1 MGFFLV
7 YILKSAF
14 CLTLFYLFYRL
25 LLSKET
31 FHRFNRFTL
40 LGILSLSLFLP
51 LIEINSSGSGRVHQ
65 AVMSV
70 EQALSSSPEVVQ
82 SVTDAGLASAA
93 EAENLPAAYPTGGL
107 SAKPV
112 YATDD
117 REYEESVSTETSFTW
132 VEAVMLVYLSGVLL
146 LLLYSI
152 CSLLRMVMLLRS
164 GSFHRQEDGMVL
176 VVHDREVPPFS
187 WLKYVVVSRRDLE
200 EGGREILLH
209 EKAHYSHCHSL
220 DLLFVD
226 ICVFFQWFNPF
237 AWLLKRDL
245 RAIHE
250 YEADASVLASGVDSR
265 DYQLLLIKKSVGT
278 RLYAMASSF
287 KEYKLKNRIHMMLKR
302 KSNPWVRLKC
312 LYMLPLAGIVLM
324 AFARPEVGEKAN
336 ELSAVS
342 VEDLT
347 AAAEGWLKNKVVTV
361 KPDTVQVEE
370 LWGKSIRVKGVTQGK
385 EPLLVVDG
393 KEQDYIVLSRLNP
406 EFIKSISRSE
416 KSEEHVNGVINVKL
430 YTKYQLDSLKG
441 WGDYFKEKN
450 EQSLR
455 YVRKHGG
462 DSTLIMTYPSQSR
475 KRIVY
480 VNGKEASGA
489 MEDALQIRG
498 ITFTSTGDVC
508 KINITPENQILAVQE
523 QEKER
528 KKGNAYDY
536 YARDGWWEDTQ
547 HIVSCWFNYREMSLD
562 EFVAHMK
569 ETPADSVASWSRGVT
584 NGDVELRVSTMGSY
598 YLLNTIKGVVKDEL
612 GNPVPNAYVRT
623 KEYSGGTSTDENGC
637 FRINV
642 PKWGGTLTVSADYA
656 EMEPMV
662 MKVKEVRDLEIVL
675 KKKEHKL
682 RLGNLW

>member
-112 YATDD
+112 YATDG

-302 KSNPWVRLKC
+302 KSNPWARLKC

-324 AFARPEVGEKAN
+324 AFARPEVGEKA
-336 ELSAVS
+336 ES
-342 VEDLT
+342 VKSSLPVDTVWLKD
-347 AAAEGWLKNKVVTV
+347 AEG
-361 KPDTVQVEE
+361 
-370 LWGKSIRVKGVTQGK
+370 GKYLSLRGDATNRL
-385 EPLLVVDG
+385 PLIIIDG
-393 KEQDYIVLSRLNP
+393 KEMDKNVLNALLDTH
-406 EFIKSISRSE
+406 IKAVDIYQPAEAAE
-416 KSEEHVNGVINVKL
+416 KFGKLGRHGAVVVEL
-430 YTKYQLDSLKG
+430 YTKEEVDEISRNKYSAYRDEADEDMEYMKKYCALQGKTLTVGNQYSEEDIYIVNRRKATVKIAKALNAFWVKSRFPKYEFDTYVDNGKELKAEG
-441 WGDYFKEKN
+441 EIMAITLHTEKYRRTLGEKMTSGSAWDYFEYELQNRFKEKN
-450 EQSLR
+450 INEVVYTLNGKQVEEEVMKAQLDTIPYKALFQSTI
-455 YVRKHGG
+455 VGG
-462 DSTLIMTYPSQSR
+462 SNPIRVTVMTRDFYKTMMVHVIGTVKDEAGNPMP
-475 KRIVY
+475 Y
-480 VNGKEASGA
+480 VNVSPKGLG
-489 MEDALQIRG
+489 QG
-498 ITFTSTGDVC
+498 TFTSKEGTFSTSAFKDGFISFVDV
-508 KINITPENQILAVQE
+508 AG
-523 QEKER
+523 
-528 KKGNAYDY
+528 KKADL
-536 YARDGWWEDTQ
+536 E
-547 HIVSCWFNYREMSLD
+547 LK
-562 EFVAHMK
+562 VA
-569 ETPADSVASWSRGVT
+569 
-584 NGDVELRVSTMGSY
+584 
-598 YLLNTIKGVVKDEL
+598 
-612 GNPVPNAYVRT
+612 PN
-623 KEYSGGTSTDENGC
+623 
-637 FRINV
+637 
-642 PKWGGTLTVSADYA
+642 
-656 EMEPMV
+656 MEVV
-662 MKVKEVRDLEIVL
+662 MKDK
-675 KKKEHKL
+675 
-682 RLGNLW
+682 

>member
-93 EAENLPAAYPTGGL
+93 EAENLPAVNNTGNFL
-107 SAKPV
+107 EEYASANM
-112 YATDD
+112 
-117 REYEESVSTETSFTW
+117 EYEEDNSAARSFTW

-164 GSFHRQEDGMVL
+164 GSFHRQENGMVL

-302 KSNPWVRLKC
+302 KSNPWARLKC

-324 AFARPEVGEKAN
+324 AFARPEVGEKA
-336 ELSAVS
+336 ES
-342 VEDLT
+342 VKSSLPVDTVWLKD
-347 AAAEGWLKNKVVTV
+347 AEG
-361 KPDTVQVEE
+361 
-370 LWGKSIRVKGVTQGK
+370 GKYLSLRGDATKRL
-385 EPLLVVDG
+385 PLIIIDG
-393 KEQDYIVLSRLNP
+393 KEMDKNVLNALLDTH
-406 EFIKSISRSE
+406 IKAVDIYQPAEAAE
-416 KSEEHVNGVINVKL
+416 KFGKLGRHGAVVVEL
-430 YTKYQLDSLKG
+430 YTK
-441 WGDYFKEKN
+441 EEVN
-450 EQSLR
+450 E
-455 YVRKHGG
+455 
-462 DSTLIMTYPSQSR
+462 ISR
-475 KRIVY
+475 NKY
-480 VNGKEASGA
+480 SAYCDEADED
-489 MEDALQIRG
+489 MEYMKKYCALQG
-498 ITFTSTGDVC
+498 
-508 KINITPENQILAVQE
+508 K
-523 QEKER
+523 
-528 KKGNAYDY
+528 
-536 YARDGWWEDTQ
+536 
-547 HIVSCWFNYREMSLD
+547 
-562 EFVAHMK
+562 
-569 ETPADSVASWSRGVT
+569 
-584 NGDVELRVSTMGSY
+584 
-598 YLLNTIKGVVKDEL
+598 
-612 GNPVPNAYVRT
+612 
-623 KEYSGGTSTDENGC
+623 
-637 FRINV
+637 
-642 PKWGGTLTVSADYA
+642 TLTV
-656 EMEPMV
+656 
-662 MKVKEVRDLEIVL
+662 EINTRKKIFTLSTEGKLLL
-675 KKKEHKL
+675 KLPKH
-682 RLGNLW
+682 